1 MKSTIK
7 FTFTSKMWQD
17 NEPFGWFFVSMTK
30 EMSSEIRQYFKNQ
43 EEGWGRM
50 KVVAIVK
57 EIEWKTS
64 IWFDTKRNIYL
75 LPIKAEIRKKANLKV
90 DSEFNIS
97 ILL

>member
-1 MKSTIK
+1 
-7 FTFTSKMWQD
+7 MWQH
-17 NEPFGWFFVSMTK
+17 NEPLGWFFVSMTK
-30 EMSSEIRQYFKNQ
+30 EMSSEIRQHFKNQ

-64 IWFDTKRNIYL
+64 IWFDTKSNIYL

-90 DSEFNIS
+90 NSEFNIS